1 MTFTHILRR
10 ELILSSRLQ
19 KIHNDYNR
27 KQIEIEN
34 NEKILKDVMS
44 SLNAIKASLSEDT
57 ISIINSY
64 QPGLLELLNFD
75 TIVVKDDLVKTKEN
89 INRLKDNIKY
99 VLETLLTNMEREL
112 L

>member
-1 MTFTHILRR
+1 M
-10 ELILSSRLQ
+10 SSRLQ

-34 NEKILKDVMS
+34 NEKILKDVIS
-44 SLNAIKASLSEDT
+44 SLTAIKSSLSEDT
-57 ISIINSY
+57 MNIINSY

-75 TIVVKDDLVKTKEN
+75 TIIVKDDLAKTKEN

-99 VLETLLTNMEREL
+99 VLDTLLTNMEREL

>member
-1 MTFTHILRR
+1 M
-10 ELILSSRLQ
+10 SSRLQ

>member
-1 MTFTHILRR
+1 M
-10 ELILSSRLQ
+10 SSRLQ

-44 SLNAIKASLSEDT
+44 SLTAIKSSLSEDT
-57 ISIINSY
+57 INIINSY

-75 TIVVKDDLVKTKEN
+75 TIIVKDDLVKTKEN

-99 VLETLLTNMEREL
+99 VLDTLLTNMEREL

>member
-1 MTFTHILRR
+1 M
-10 ELILSSRLQ
+10 SSKLQ

-44 SLNAIKASLSEDT
+44 SLNAIKSSLSEDT
-57 ISIINSY
+57 MNIINSY

-89 INRLKDNIKY
+89 INRLKENIKY